1 MADLTDLVRAVS
13 QRAVVLVD
21 TAADDFVGW
30 NLARVVPVGEPDPLG
45 RPRTGPVLKDTYFRN
60 PTRSSSDTV
69 SVELGYT
76 APQAIYSNDLMPP
89 HVITPR
95 RSGYPL
101 RFMVSDGTVVRTM
114 LVNHPG
120 NVNSASR
127 GWWDNAVSGPAWTLA
142 LEAAGRY
149 LS

>member
-1 MADLTDLVRAVS
+1 MADLTDLVRAVL

-30 NLARVVPVGEPDPLG
+30 NLARVVPVAEPDPLG
-45 RPRTGPVLKDTYFRN
+45 RPRTGPQLKDTYFRN
-60 PTRSSSDTV
+60 PTQSSGGRV

-76 APQAIYSNDLMPP
+76 APQALFSNDLMPR
-89 HVITPR
+89 HYISPR
-95 RSGYPL
+95 RPGYPL
-101 RFMVSDGTVVRTM
+101 RFMASDGTVVRTM
-114 LVNHPG
+114 LVDHPG
-120 NVNSASR
+120 NVNAQSL
-127 GWWDNAVSGPAWTLA
+127 GWFDKAVSGPAWTLA